1 MAADGSLK
9 FDTKI
14 NTDGF
19 EKGVSSIKRAG
30 KACTAAIENTGR
42 SVENAFNKSTSISTL
57 ESQISQ
63 TKSQI
68 AALTAELNRLGSEK
82 IPTEDFKW
90 YSDAIDKAEKKL
102 ERN

>member
-19 EKGVSSIKRAG
+19 KNGVSSIKRAG
-30 KACTAAIENTGR
+30 KACSTAIESTGR

-57 ESQISQ
+57 ESQITQ

-68 AALTAELNRLGSEK
+68 AALTAELNRLGNEK
-82 IPTEDFKW
+82 IPTEEFKW
-90 YSDAIDKAEKKL
+90 YSDSIDKAE
-102 ERN
+102 RI